1 MNRLIWQDRPRLDQ
15 PVMVAAFEGWN
26 DAADAAS
33 GALAWLRHRW
43 RATRFAQIDPEEF
56 FDFQV
61 SRPHVSLVEGVTRQ
75 ISWPA
80 NDCFAAHI
88 EEVGRDMVLLSG
100 VEPNLRWK
108 AFCQTVLDVARE
120 TGCEMVVTLGALLAD
135 VPHTRPIRL
144 TGTAADPDLIRRLG
158 LQHSRYEG
166 PTGIVGVLHDTCR
179 QSGMPSVSLWA
190 PVPHYVASPPNPKAT
205 RALIERLAELLGVPV
220 GLGDLSEAALA
231 WEQRV
236 DELVASDTD
245 VANYVRQLEE
255 RDDDQL
261 DERDLPTGETLAA
274 ELERFLR
281 DQRRE

>member
-1 MNRLIWQDRPRLDQ
+1 MQR

-26 DAADAAS
+26 DAGDAAS
-33 GALAWLRHRW
+33 GALAWLRGRW
-43 RATRFAQIDPEEF
+43 RAKKMASIEPEEF

-61 SRPHVSLVEGVTRQ
+61 SRPQVTLIDGVTRQ

-80 NDCFAAHI
+80 NDVFSAHI
-88 EEVGRDMVLLSG
+88 EEVGRDVVLLSG

-108 AFCQTVLDVARE
+108 TFCDTVLDVARE

-144 TGTAADPDLIRRLG
+144 TGTAADPDLIERLG
-158 LQHSRYEG
+158 LSHSRYEG
-166 PTGIVGVLHDTCR
+166 PTGIVGVLHDACR
-179 QSGMPSVSLWA
+179 GAGVPSVSLWA

-205 RALIERLAELLGVPV
+205 RALIERLAELMGVPV
-220 GLGDLSEAALA
+220 GVGDLVEAAAA

-236 DELVASDTD
+236 NELVASDPD
-245 VANYVRQLEE
+245 VSSYVRQLEE
-255 RDDDQL
+255 RDDDQI

-281 DQRRE
+281 DQRGS

>member
-1 MNRLIWQDRPRLDQ
+1 MDRVSWQDRPALQR

-33 GALAWLRHRW
+33 GALAWLRRRW
-43 RATRFAQIDPEEF
+43 RAKRMASIDPEEF

-61 SRPHVSLVEGVTRQ
+61 SRPQVSLVDGVTRQ
-75 ISWPA
+75 ITWPA
-80 NDCFAAHI
+80 NDVFSAHI
-88 EEVGRDMVLLSG
+88 SEVGRDVVLLSG

-108 AFCQTVLDVARE
+108 TFCDTVLGVARE

-144 TGTAADPDLIRRLG
+144 TGTAADPELIDRLG
-158 LQHSRYEG
+158 LSHSRYEG
-166 PTGIVGVLHDTCR
+166 PTGIVGVLHDACR
-179 QSGMPSVSLWA
+179 GAGVPSVSLWA

-205 RALIERLAELLGVPV
+205 RALIERLAELIGVPV
-220 GLGDLSEAALA
+220 GVGDLAEAAAA
-231 WEQRV
+231 WEDRV
-236 DELVASDTD
+236 NELVASDPD
-245 VANYVRQLEE
+245 VSAYVRQLEE
-255 RDDDQL
+255 RDDDQI

-281 DQRRE
+281 DQRGS

>member
-1 MNRLIWQDRPRLDQ
+1 MDRVSWQDRPALQR

-33 GALAWLRHRW
+33 GALAWLRGRW
-43 RATRFAQIDPEEF
+43 RAKRMASIEPEEF

-61 SRPHVSLVEGVTRQ
+61 SRPSVSLVDGVTRQ
-75 ISWPA
+75 ITWPA
-80 NDCFAAHI
+80 NDVFSAHL

-108 AFCQTVLDVARE
+108 TFCDTVLGVARE

-144 TGTAADPDLIRRLG
+144 TGTAADPELIERLG
-158 LQHSRYEG
+158 LSHSRYEG
-166 PTGIVGVLHDTCR
+166 PTGIVGVLHDACR
-179 QSGMPSVSLWA
+179 GAGVPSVSLWA

-205 RALIERLAELLGVPV
+205 RALIERLAELIGVPV
-220 GLGDLSEAALA
+220 GVGDLVEAAAA
-231 WEQRV
+231 WEDRV
-236 DELVASDTD
+236 NELVASDPD
-245 VANYVRQLEE
+245 VSAYVRQLEE
-255 RDDDQL
+255 RDDDQI
-261 DERDLPTGETLAA
+261 DEHDLPTGETLAA

-281 DQRRE
+281 DQRGS

>member
-1 MNRLIWQDRPRLDQ
+1 MDRVSWQDRPALQR

-26 DAADAAS
+26 DAGDAAS
-33 GALAWLRHRW
+33 GALAWLRGRW
-43 RATRFAQIDPEEF
+43 RAKKMASIEPEEF

-61 SRPHVSLVEGVTRQ
+61 SRPQVTLIDGVTRQ

-80 NDCFAAHI
+80 NEVFSAHI
-88 EEVGRDMVLLSG
+88 EEVGRDVVLLSG

-108 AFCQTVLDVARE
+108 TFCDTVLDVARE

-144 TGTAADPDLIRRLG
+144 TGTAADPDLIERLG
-158 LQHSRYEG
+158 LSHSRYEG
-166 PTGIVGVLHDTCR
+166 PTGIVGVLHDACR
-179 QSGMPSVSLWA
+179 GAGVPSVSLWA

-205 RALIERLAELLGVPV
+205 RALIERLAELMGVPV
-220 GLGDLSEAALA
+220 GVGDLVEAAAA

-236 DELVASDTD
+236 NELVASDPD
-245 VANYVRQLEE
+245 VSSYVRQLEE
-255 RDDDQL
+255 RDDDQI

-281 DQRRE
+281 DQRGS

>member
-1 MNRLIWQDRPRLDQ
+1 MDRVSWKDRPALQR

-33 GALAWLRHRW
+33 GALAWLRGRW
-43 RATRFAQIDPEEF
+43 QAKRMASIDPEEF

-61 SRPHVSLVEGVTRQ
+61 SRPQVSLVEGVTRQ
-75 ISWPA
+75 ITWPA
-80 NDCFAAHI
+80 NDVFSAHL
-88 EEVGRDMVLLSG
+88 EEVGRDVVLLSG

-108 AFCQTVLDVARE
+108 AFFHTVLGVARE

-144 TGTAADPDLIRRLG
+144 TGTAADPELIERLG
-158 LQHSRYEG
+158 LSHSRYEG
-166 PTGIVGVLHDTCR
+166 PTGIVGVLHDACR
-179 QSGMPSVSLWA
+179 GAGFPSVSLWA

-205 RALIERLAELLGVPV
+205 RALIERLAELIGVPV
-220 GLGDLSEAALA
+220 GVGDLVEAAAA
-231 WEQRV
+231 WENRV
-236 DELVASDTD
+236 NELVASDPD
-245 VANYVRQLEE
+245 VSAYVRQLEE
-255 RDDDQL
+255 RDDDQI

-281 DQRRE
+281 DQRGS